1 MQAEVIIQYARQV
14 QIRIR
19 KILSAGDAAYRPG
32 RGDGSAP
39 RRRSLISTI
48 ALLSI
53 KLFDTNND
61 NVVCRLESPY
71 WRSQLPIWH

>member
-32 RGDGSAP
+32 RGE
-39 RRRSLISTI
+39 
-48 ALLSI
+48 
-53 KLFDTNND
+53 
-61 NVVCRLESPY
+61 V
-71 WRSQLPIWH
+71 